1 MMEKR
6 VKAALV
12 SVISNTFLVT
22 AKLVVGFL
30 IGSVSVISEGI
41 HSANDLLASFIALF
55 AVKSASKPPDEKHNF
70 GHGKIENISGTIEG
84 LLIFIAACLIIKEAI
99 EKILHGGE
107 PLALG
112 WGIGVMGLSALVNL
126 LVSSYLMRV
135 AKATHSIAL
144 EADAIHLRTDVYTS
158 AGVFAGLLLIH
169 FTGWTMLD
177 PIAAILV
184 AMLIIRAAFELT
196 SKAFVPLIDTAL
208 SEDEVSEIKAIIENY
223 SDKFVEYHDLRTRR
237 SGREKHIDFHLV
249 AHSDSSIQEVHDLCD
264 SIEDHIMREIPHSHV
279 LIHCEPVCCCEGE
292 EACQAADLT
301 RSHA

>member
-112 WGIGVMGLSALVNL
+112 WGIGVMGLSALVKFVGFFLFDAGSKSYSFHSFRGGRHSSPNRCL
-126 LVSSYLMRV
+126 HLSWGFCGLV
-135 AKATHSIAL
+135 
-144 EADAIHLRTDVYTS
+144 
-158 AGVFAGLLLIH
+158 
-169 FTGWTMLD
+169 
-177 PIAAILV
+177 
-184 AMLIIRAAFELT
+184 
-196 SKAFVPLIDTAL
+196 IDTLHRMDNA
-208 SEDEVSEIKAIIENY
+208 
-223 SDKFVEYHDLRTRR
+223 
-237 SGREKHIDFHLV
+237 
-249 AHSDSSIQEVHDLCD
+249 
-264 SIEDHIMREIPHSHV
+264 
-279 LIHCEPVCCCEGE
+279 
-292 EACQAADLT
+292 
-301 RSHA
+301 